1 MLLPHVSQGSLLTNE
16 IRQFII
22 QRDWP
27 KGLQIRL
34 AEQPTMIRMYL
45 FRDNL
50 LSFDGEDMT
59 QIANM
64 LNEALGKL
72 RADGVPIYLEV
83 KPTKEDEIV

>member
-1 MLLPHVSQGSLLTNE
+1 
-16 IRQFII
+16 
-22 QRDWP
+22 
-27 KGLQIRL
+27 
-34 AEQPTMIRMYL
+34 MYL